1 MEKLTRKE
9 QKTQTRTVLIEVAEK
24 MFSKNGIAATSTAEV
39 AKSSG
44 VSHGTLF
51 VHFPTRDELIL
62 AVVDKFGERLA
73 MALGAKCDSTME
85 LKDQLK
91 AHVGILSEF
100 EDFYLRMISE
110 SLVLPSQI
118 RGQFYALNSSLS
130 YRFFHAAR
138 SGIKLGEYKKMD
150 QAQFTNTWLG
160 ILHFHIMNRD
170 LFSNTTPL
178 LKYKGED
185 LVKLF
190 LMLIK
195 SN

>member
-9 QKTQTRTVLIEVAEK
+9 QKAQTRTELIEVAEK
-24 MFSKNGIAATSTAEV
+24 MFSKNGIAATSTADV

-51 VHFPTRDELIL
+51 VHFPTRDDLIL
-62 AVVDKFGERLA
+62 AVVDKFGERLSS
-73 MALGAKCDSTME
+73 ALGAKCEYVMD
-85 LKDQLK
+85 LKEQLK
-91 AHVGILSEF
+91 SHVGVLSEF
-100 EDFYLRMISE
+100 EDFYLRIISE
-110 SLVLPSQI
+110 SLVLPPQI
-118 RGQFYALNSSLS
+118 RGQFYALNASLS
-130 YRFFHAAR
+130 YRFFHAAK

-150 QAQFTNTWLG
+150 QAQFINTWLG

-170 LFSNTTPL
+170 LFSDKIPL

-185 LVKLF
+185 LVRQF

-195 SN
+195 NN